1 MLDKLEKLFVPVAER
16 LGKNKYLTD
25 IRDGFL
31 LTTPLLI
38 VGSFFMLIANFPIP
52 HWTEFWAQFFG
63 DNWTAFMSKPTN
75 ATFDIMAI
83 LAVLGIGY
91 SFADKLKVD
100 KLAGAAVGVVA
111 WFILMPFQVTDGDV
125 TLSGIPLGWVGS
137 KGIFVGI
144 LCAFLAVHIF
154 AFVTKKNWVIK
165 MPAGVPPTV
174 TKSFAALVPSAIV
187 MVVFFMINIL
197 FSLTSYGNAFDFV
210 FLILQKP
217 LMSLGN
223 TLGAVLVAMG
233 FQHLFWFF
241 GINGGSIVG
250 SIMQPI
256 LTPLSM
262 ENLAALGAGSALPNL
277 VNQQFYD
284 LFTTFGGAG
293 STLSMLIAMLIVCKS
308 DRVKKLSEISFVPAL
323 FGINEPIIF
332 GLPIVLN
339 PLILVPFLL
348 TPMVNILVSYFSMAS
363 GLVPFC
369 SGVNLPWTTPPIISG
384 FLVTGWRGG
393 LLQLILVCVG
403 VMIYLPFVKMID
415 RQYLSEEKAATEDED
430 DDISLDDLSFD
441 DIE

>member
-16 LGKNKYLTD
+16 LGKNKYLTA

-91 SFADKLKVD
+91 SFADQLKVD

>member
-16 LGKNKYLTD
+16 LGKNKYLTA

-91 SFADKLKVD
+91 SFADQLKVD

-210 FLILQKP
+210 LLILQKP

>member
-1 MLDKLEKLFVPVAER
+1 MLDKLEKIFVPVAER
-16 LGKNKYLTD
+16 LGKNKYLTA

-63 DNWTAFMSKPTN
+63 ENWTAFMSKPTN

-91 SFADKLKVD
+91 SFAGQLKID

-111 WFILMPFQVTDGDV
+111 WFILMPFEVTDGDV

-144 LCAFLAVHIF
+144 ICAFLAVHIF
-154 AFVTKKNWVIK
+154 AFVTKKGWVIK

-187 MVVFFMINIL
+187 MVVFFLINIL

-262 ENLAALGAGSALPNL
+262 ENLAALGAGAALPNL

-284 LFTTFGGAG
+284 LFTTFGGCG

-308 DRVKKLSEISFVPAL
+308 DRVKKLSKISFVPVL
-323 FGINEPIIF
+323 FGINEPIVF

-348 TPMVNILVSYFSMAS
+348 TPLVNILVSYFSMLS
-363 GLVPFC
+363 GLVPYC

-403 VMIYLPFVKMID
+403 VMIYIPFVKMID
-415 RQYLSEEKAATEDED
+415 KQYLNEEKAAVEEED

-441 DIE
+441 DM